1 MNVRTEEVNDVTS
14 EQMKK
19 VEVALVEVVE
29 RLSKTAA
36 TAAETEALAAVVCA
50 LVEVHKN

>member
-29 RLSKTAA
+29 RLSKKVE
-36 TAAETEALAAVVCA
+36 TAAEVEALAAVALA
-50 LVEVHKN
+50 LVEVHKI